1 MFFHIEKIFS
11 LIFLILFKV
20 NRAAE
25 KAAKGTNKQK
35 RQDKYFQ
42 HSEMDPPKA
51 LSKKRSV
58 SARKGYMGFSIQNS
72 E

>member
-25 KAAKGTNKQK
+25 KAAKGTTTKKDRISTSNIVKWT
-35 RQDKYFQ
+35 
-42 HSEMDPPKA
+42 HPK
-51 LSKKRSV
+51 L
-58 SARKGYMGFSIQNS
+58 
-72 E
+72 

>member
-25 KAAKGTNKQK
+25 KAAKRTNNKNWGKQCKGTLDS
-35 RQDKYFQ
+35 RQG
-42 HSEMDPPKA
+42 HSEWT
-51 LSKKRSV
+51 
-58 SARKGYMGFSIQNS
+58 
-72 E
+72 